1 MEEFEEQ
8 IDKSKYFEQQGS
20 GRLSINKYH
29 SVSGKRG
36 KGLLSLA
43 RRYAYPVFQSFMRYA
58 KPVARDIFSGAQT
71 VAKDTVKN
79 AAKRKLD
86 EIASNIGIS
95 ENGVK
100 PKRKAKA
107 ERKPKPKRKLKRKVS
122 IKPKPKKNKASKSK
136 KPSKKSRKPK
146 KIFHDIFK

>member
-20 GRLSINKYH
+20 GRLSINKYQ

-36 KGLLSLA
+36 RGLLSLA
-43 RRYAYPVFQSFMRYA
+43 KRYAYPVFQSFMRYA
-58 KPVARDIFSGAQT
+58 KPVARDIFSEAQT

-95 ENGVK
+95 ENSVK
-100 PKRKAKA
+100 PKRRAKA
-107 ERKPKPKRKLKRKVS
+107 KPKPKPKRKVS

-136 KPSKKSRKPK
+136 KLSKKSRKPK